1 MTLHLV
7 KLCVGIDS
15 VDHLRRRQSDR
26 LKAMK
31 LAGETPLLI
40 HRTFQMPK
48 RRDELLEGGSL
59 YWVIK
64 GVIQARQ
71 PLMDLSEGRKDNGS
85 RCCVIS
91 LKRTITLVRP
101 HPRRA
106 FQGWRYLYAD
116 DAPADLST
124 SDKLL
129 ADLPPAMRRELSEL
143 GLI

>member
-1 MTLHLV
+1 VTLHLV
-7 KLCVGIDS
+7 KLGVGIDS
-15 VDHLRRRQSDR
+15 VDHLRRRQSER

-31 LAGETPLLI
+31 AAGETPQLI

-48 RRDELLEGGSL
+48 RRDELLDGGSL

-71 PLMDLSEGRKDNGS
+71 PLADLSEGHKDNGS

-91 LKRTITLVRP
+91 LKRKLTLVRP

-116 DAPADLST
+116 DAPADLSA
-124 SDKLL
+124 SDHALS
-129 ADLPPAMRRELSEL
+129 DLPATMRRELSEL

>member
-15 VDHLRRRQSDR
+15 VDHLSRRQSER

-31 LAGETPLLI
+31 AAGETPQLI

-48 RRDELLEGGSL
+48 RRDELLDGGSL

-71 PLMDLSEGRKDNGS
+71 PLADLSEGHKDNGS

-91 LKRTITLVRP
+91 LKRKLTLVRP

-116 DAPADLST
+116 DAPADLSA
-124 SDKLL
+124 SDHALS
-129 ADLPPAMRRELSEL
+129 DLPATMRRELSEL